1 MSISP
6 GANDHLGSPPMQ
18 SNGLP
23 LKSKI
28 KAKKSLFFKQSKLN
42 KSNNAVGIA
51 ENNGSYMQKSAAID
65 EKDFEEDEE
74 EKRDDHSNECS
85 PDLRNKIIMVEDI
98 GPKKPVRST
107 ISGTVYFKF
116 SEEQIEK
123 YHMNLKGS
131 DLYCYDFET
140 KKQIKFMHS
149 LVGCFLISPT
159 KTCENSSHDVNESI
173 NGVIY
178 RRIEL
183 KLSQLFKRV
192 FFVESESEYEGWT
205 TNIEKVINPQR
216 LNEFYVKD
224 DLLGQGSF
232 GKVYKGRSKATNEI
246 VAIKYIDKKAMK
258 PHEVSL

>member
-1 MSISP
+1 
-6 GANDHLGSPPMQ
+6 
-18 SNGLP
+18 
-23 LKSKI
+23 
-28 KAKKSLFFKQSKLN
+28 
-42 KSNNAVGIA
+42 
-51 ENNGSYMQKSAAID
+51 
-65 EKDFEEDEE
+65 
-74 EKRDDHSNECS
+74 
-85 PDLRNKIIMVEDI
+85 
-98 GPKKPVRST
+98 
-107 ISGTVYFKF
+107 VYFKF

-123 YHMNLKGS
+123 YHMSLKGS
-131 DLYCYDFET
+131 DLYCYDFTT

-159 KTCENSSHDVNESI
+159 KACNNSSHDVNESI

-192 FFVESESEYEGWT
+192 FFVETEPEYEAWT

-258 PHEVSL
+258 PHEVSLQMNEIEILKTVSNNPNVIKLIEYFED